1 MTDTTSTR
9 APAIARPVDVLLL
22 GGEVVDGTGAPRRR
36 ADVAIAD
43 GRIVAVGDLADRAAE
58 RRIDVSGHVVTPGFI
73 DMHAHSDLPLL
84 TDPDHLAKVA
94 QGVTTEVLGQD
105 GLSYAPVDDATL
117 AQVRRQ
123 IAGWN
128 GNPAD
133 LDLSWRTVGGYLDRL
148 DRDGIAVNAVYLVPQ
163 GTLRLLVVGADDR
176 PATPAEIE
184 EMCAVLA
191 RSMREGAAGMS
202 SGLTYPPG
210 MYADTAELAA
220 LLRVVAEHG
229 GYYSPHT
236 RSYGRGALDAYAEMI
251 DLARATGCPVH
262 LTHATM
268 NFEENVGRA
277 GELLALVD
285 AALDEGLDITL
296 DSYPYLPGST
306 TLAALLPSWSASG
319 GPEELLARLADPE
332 ARERIRHDVEVAGT
346 DGCHGLT
353 VDWATI
359 QVSGVTDPGLT
370 DTVGRTIAEL
380 AREQGGSGTD
390 VFLDL
395 LVRDQ
400 LATTILQH
408 VGHEEN
414 VRLVMRHR
422 AHLAGS
428 DGILVGDRPHPRAW
442 GTFPRYLA
450 RYSREL
456 GLLGLEE
463 CVEHLTSRAARRL
476 RLVDRGVVRV
486 GAIADLIVLDPDRVR
501 DTATFEQPRSV
512 PEGIPYVFV
521 GGVAAIDDGRRT
533 GSRSGRALRRD
544 ATGDVV
550 G

>member
-1 MTDTTSTR
+1 MTGTTDTISTR

-43 GRIVAVGDLADRAAE
+43 GRIVAIGDLADRAAE

-296 DSYPYLPGST
+296 DSYPYLP
-306 TLAALLPSWSASG
+306 
-319 GPEELLARLADPE
+319 
-332 ARERIRHDVEVAGT
+332 
-346 DGCHGLT
+346 
-353 VDWATI
+353 
-359 QVSGVTDPGLT
+359 
-370 DTVGRTIAEL
+370 
-380 AREQGGSGTD
+380 
-390 VFLDL
+390 
-395 LVRDQ
+395 
-400 LATTILQH
+400 
-408 VGHEEN
+408 
-414 VRLVMRHR
+414 
-422 AHLAGS
+422 
-428 DGILVGDRPHPRAW
+428 
-442 GTFPRYLA
+442 
-450 RYSREL
+450 
-456 GLLGLEE
+456 
-463 CVEHLTSRAARRL
+463 
-476 RLVDRGVVRV
+476 
-486 GAIADLIVLDPDRVR
+486 
-501 DTATFEQPRSV
+501 
-512 PEGIPYVFV
+512 
-521 GGVAAIDDGRRT
+521 
-533 GSRSGRALRRD
+533 
-544 ATGDVV
+544 
-550 G
+550 